1 MEALTKPPMH
11 RRILLY
17 EEKTMRK
24 YLLCTLIVCA
34 VFSAAGAAPQTTRKT
49 LDQPTEI
56 QGYPCA
62 KGYAWFFDDGRL
74 NRCTVTQEIP
84 FGEARI
90 PAGTYIAL
98 NPDGTPSFIQ
108 MSHDAP
114 VLGLTC
120 MGGSWLGP
128 GEGAMVAFYPSGKL
142 KQCFLAGDQMVQGV
156 PCMSSGFFGD
166 RGSGAQFHE
175 NGKLKSCKLTKDYGT
190 WHKGD
195 RLVQAP

>member
-1 MEALTKPPMH
+1 MKRSLTLPFLMKALFLVLT
-11 RRILLY
+11 
-17 EEKTMRK
+17 
-24 YLLCTLIVCA
+24 LCVISCPA
-34 VFSAAGAAPQTTRKT
+34 RAGGALPHVNRKT

-62 KGYAWFFDDGRL
+62 KGLAWFFDDGRL
-74 NRCTVTQEIP
+74 NRCTVTREIP

-98 NPDGTPSFIQ
+98 NPDGTPNLVQ

-114 VLGLTC
+114 ILGLTC

-142 KQCFLAGDQMVQGV
+142 KQCYLAGDQVVQGV
-156 PCMSSGFFGD
+156 PCMNGGLLGD
-166 RGSGAQFHE
+166 GRGGGTQFHE
-175 NGKLKSCKLTKDYGT
+175 NGKLKSCKQTRDFGAQ
-190 WHKGD
+190 HKGA
-195 RLVQAP
+195 RFVQSTR